1 LRGGDDA
8 GNRTPS
14 GFGLEDPVNQGTT
27 HPEFV
32 WWNGERR
39 PWDECTIHVTELGWS
54 TIGAVFEGIRAY
66 TGVEDQLFI
75 FRLREHLERLE
86 RSMRLVRFTL
96 EYDLDELTES
106 ITDLLRANDIR
117 EDTYI
122 RPLAYAAETSGKRFA
137 QLGQDTALLINTSPM
152 ESHLKSGMTQT
163 AKVSSW
169 RRISEDVMPPRIKN
183 LSNYRNSQLAGME
196 ARHDGYDTAILLNH
210 LGKVAEGPGAC
221 VMLVSS
227 DRIITP
233 DIGSGILESIT
244 RDALIVLAREVLG
257 LEVVERHV
265 DRTELYLADE
275 VFTCGTA
282 AEVSPIVSIDK
293 YTIGDGEIGP
303 VTRALES
310 AFDDV
315 LRGRDARYA
324 HWRTPVQ
331 TAVAA
336 AV

>member
-1 LRGGDDA
+1 MTRND
-8 GNRTPS
+8 N
-14 GFGLEDPVNQGTT
+14 
-27 HPEFV
+27 HPDYV

-39 PWDECTIHVTELGWS
+39 SWEACTVHVTELGWS

-66 TGVEDQLFI
+66 TGDAPGELYV

-86 RSMRLVRFTL
+86 RSMRLVRLEREFTL
-96 EYDLDELTES
+96 DQLMAAID
-106 ITDLLRANDIR
+106 DLLQVNDIR

-137 QLGQDTALLINTSPM
+137 QLGHEAALLINTSPM
-152 ESHLKSGMTQT
+152 ASHLKSGMTQT
-163 AKVSSW
+163 AQVSSW

-196 ARHDGYDTAILLNH
+196 ARLNDYDTAILLNH
-210 LGKVAEGPGAC
+210 HGKVSEGPGAC
-221 VMLVSS
+221 VMMVSG
-227 DRIITP
+227 DRVITP
-233 DIGSGILESIT
+233 DVGSGILESIT
-244 RDALIVLAREVLG
+244 RDALMVLCREVLG
-257 LEVVERHV
+257 LEVVEREV

-282 AEVSPIVSIDK
+282 AEITPVVDIDK
-293 YTIGDGEIGP
+293 YPIGGGAIGP
-303 VTRALES
+303 VTQALES

-324 HWRTPVQ
+324 HWLTPVE
-331 TAVAA
+331 VATPA
-336 AV
+336 IV